1 MALKLNSLVLSEMNK
16 QLIRIE
22 TCINFLSEEQIWYKL
37 KPNLNSIG
45 NLCLHLA
52 GNEYQHFVSGIGNM
66 PFNRT
71 RSREFTENNVMSGKD
86 LLQLLKDVRRQSSS
100 IIVGLT
106 ESDLQRNVTIHY
118 AIDDWNKMV
127 VRPTFETESQ
137 YSRDIE
143 TMLVHVCEHY
153 SYHAG
158 QIVLITKL
166 LNDNQDNITG
176 TYH

>member
-1 MALKLNSLVLSEMNK
+1 MKLNTLVLNEMNK
-16 QLIRIE
+16 QLKRIE
-22 TCINFLSEEQIWYKL
+22 SCLKLLSDEQIWQRC
-37 KPNLNSIG
+37 KPNMNSVG

-52 GNEYQHFVSGIGNM
+52 GNEYQHIVSGIGKA

-71 RSREFTENNVMSGKD
+71 RSSEFTTNNGMSRED
-86 LLQLLKDVRRQSSS
+86 LIELLNDVRRQSSS
-100 IIVGLT
+100 VIEGIT
-106 ESDLQRNVTIHY
+106 ESDLTTSITIHY
-118 AIDDWNKMV
+118 SVEDWNKMV
-127 VRPTFETESQ
+127 VRPAFETNAH

-143 TMLVHVCEHY
+143 TILVQVCEHY

-158 QIVLITKL
+158 QIVIITKL